1 MNRKITLHQQII
13 LFFVTLTT
21 LSLFIIFAITSNIFN
36 NNAKNDLKTIYT
48 ANINELGNNLD
59 SVFDNALDLSVYP
72 LTEQSLRN
80 YLSLTESGTESEER
94 LIKQNA
100 ANTLNSLPYN
110 YMAYIHDIGLYRE
123 DGDCITSNSNVKMS
137 DADYEYL
144 ENMSEKPYWDFSHC
158 EASGDYI
165 YLLRHFKN
173 PANLSKDFGY
183 IKIAIPSS
191 KLKNI
196 MKKVQKGKQISYF
209 LITPNDQMVVWNKV
223 EQPTNKWQDEI
234 TYDNLSSKLSDGE
247 SSWLYNNY
255 IISEYKLKNN
265 LILYSITQP
274 DVFNKIKR
282 TFLLTMGIAEIL
294 VFSFTLLLSFY
305 FSRLIAAPIERLGKH
320 MNKLSEEQFSDRIPV
335 EGCYEIQTLSENY
348 NRMAERLE
356 FLYNEVYMGEIK
368 LKQSRLDALQTQI
381 NPHFLYNTLDTI
393 YWMSK
398 MGNSEM
404 TSIMVSNLSKMMR
417 MTLEPQ
423 GENDMIPLK
432 RELEHLNCYI
442 TIQQIRYGE
451 KIRFSITCEESLKE
465 NSVLSFLLQP
475 LVENALVHGL
485 SKFTNG
491 IIKINIFEQNS
502 CLIYEIAN
510 NGEPINVTE
519 INQLLNADSQEI
531 RGLAIRNINERIQL
545 KFGNPYGLTCYLN
558 GDFSVFRIT
567 HPLIDTIQMNHTEK
581 RRLL

>member
-1 MNRKITLHQQII
+1 MKRKITLHQQII
-13 LFFVTLTT
+13 LLFVILTT
-21 LSLFIIFAITSNIFN
+21 LSLIIIFGITSNIFN
-36 NNAKNDLKTIYT
+36 KNAKNDLKTIYT
-48 ANINELGNNLD
+48 ANINELGSNLD
-59 SVFDNALDLSVYP
+59 SIFDNALDLSLYP

-80 YLSLTESGTESEER
+80 YLSLPEASATLQER
-94 LIKQNA
+94 LSKQRA

-110 YMAYIHDIGLYRE
+110 YTVYIHDIGLYRE
-123 DGDCITSNSNVKMS
+123 DGDGITSNSNVKMNA
-137 DADYEYL
+137 ADYEYL
-144 ENMSEKPYWDFSHC
+144 KNMSEKPYWDFSHC
-158 EASGDYI
+158 EASVDYI
-165 YLLRHFKN
+165 YLLRHLKN
-173 PANLSKDFGY
+173 PADLSKDFGY

-196 MKKVQKGKQISYF
+196 MTSTQKGKQISYF
-209 LITPNDQMVVWNKV
+209 LITPNDQMVVWNKT
-223 EQPTNKWQDEI
+223 EQAASKWQNEI
-234 TYDNLSSKLSDGE
+234 TYKSLSSKLSEGE
-247 SSWLYNNY
+247 SSWLYHSY

-274 DVFNKIKR
+274 EVFNKIKR
-282 TFLLTMGIAEIL
+282 TFLLTMGIAVIL

-305 FSRLIAAPIERLGKH
+305 FSRLITAPIERLGKH

-335 EGCYEIQTLSENY
+335 EGCHEIQTLSENY

-432 RELEHLNCYI
+432 RELEHLSCYL

-451 KIRFSITCEESLKE
+451 KIHFSIACEESLKE
-465 NSVLSFLLQP
+465 LSVLSFLLQP

-485 SKFTNG
+485 SKYANG
-491 IIKINIFEQNS
+491 IVKIHILKQCT

-510 NGEPINVTE
+510 NGEPIDVAE
-519 INQLLNADSQEI
+519 INQLLNADSHEM
-531 RGLAIRNINERIQL
+531 RGLAIRNINERIHL
-545 KFGNPYGLTCYLN
+545 KFGDPYGLTCYLD
-558 GDFSVFRIT
+558 GEFSVFRIT
-567 HPLIDTIQMNHTEK
+567 HPLIDTIPSN
-581 RRLL
+581 RA